1 MDSKQFREH
10 GMKMVDY
17 ICNYN
22 ANISDRNV
30 SPTLDPGYL
39 RKLLPGMCLVM
50 IMLVERM
57 C

>member
-1 MDSKQFREH
+1 MDSQQFREH

-22 ANISDRNV
+22 ENIGDRHV

-39 RKLLPGMCLVM
+39 RKLLPGM
-50 IMLVERM
+50 
-57 C
+57 